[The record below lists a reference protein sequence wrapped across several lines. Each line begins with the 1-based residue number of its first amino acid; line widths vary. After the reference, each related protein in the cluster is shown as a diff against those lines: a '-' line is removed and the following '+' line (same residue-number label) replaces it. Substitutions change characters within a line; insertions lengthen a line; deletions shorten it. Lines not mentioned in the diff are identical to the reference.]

1 METKTDRVT
10 PVARERNPTAFAYWN
25 VASAGSG
32 SKSSFPLLP
41 SVQTLFAF
49 FCALRACWF
58 KRKPRTPN
66 GGKIKRCQ

>member
-32 SKSSFPLLP
+32 VQIFVSFATFCSNPLCFLLCP
-41 SVQTLFAF
+41 ARLLV
-49 FCALRACWF
+49 
-58 KRKPRTPN
+58 
-66 GGKIKRCQ
+66 